1 VNKSLLVSG
10 IIDNIRRVFQ
20 VVNEHSKRAKRET
33 GITGPQLWAIKVIA
47 EASPLRVS
55 DLAKRMYLHPATVV
69 GILNRL
75 EVQGLVRRM
84 RNDADRRIVKVELTE
99 AGNSLVARAPQV
111 AQGLLVAG
119 LEALSLKHLQEIDA
133 GLEAL
138 VEILGAQE
146 LPPQLML
153 STEFNLPGREKE
165 KQGD

>member
-1 VNKSLLVSG
+1 MMKKSILVAD

-47 EASPLRVS
+47 EALSLRVS
-55 DLAKRMYLHPATVV
+55 DLARRMYLHPATVV

-75 EVQGLVRRM
+75 ELQGLVKRV
-84 RNDADRRIVKVELTE
+84 RNNSDRRIVMVELTARGKE
-99 AGNSLVARAPQV
+99 LVVKAPQV

-119 LEALSLKHLQEIDA
+119 LEVLPFKQLEEIDA
-133 GLEAL
+133 GLEIL

-146 LPPQLML
+146 LPPQMML
-153 STEFNLPGREKE
+153 SSEYNLPGKG
-165 KQGD
+165 K